1 MNTAFRLSVLAL
13 SLTLMTTACGKRE
26 PELPKAEGDKTATTA
41 GDGAQT
47 TPATTGATT
56 APGATTKVQEENMK
70 TLEKLNSITSI
81 AEIIKKD
88 NIPRQTVICT
98 VGGDSVNVADYRHVL
113 KAKQD
118 QIRQVLQ
125 QDPSQRLPLLE
136 HANKENIQLTAE
148 EKKNLL
154 DQAHNT
160 LGKNLPALLKQNK
173 LTEAQFEAQMLEMGR
188 ALKTATRAVEKKL
201 INELI
206 NQALLVDAA
215 RNAGMAKT
223 AFNRYIEF
231 KHSPAYDQVTGFTD
245 LTPDQLR
252 DKIIEEYLSEAMQK
266 KIVDAHALPDS
277 KVLELYNSQKDQFKH
292 PARVKWSQIVIA
304 APSQDMGAME
314 SIRSQVK
321 RQFPD
326 LTGAALEAKVKET
339 EEFQHK
345 KAIDILNE
353 IKSGKDFAAEA
364 NEKTDDLPAKAAAKG
379 GDMGYVDIEEI
390 KKNQLLSKVGDALQK
405 LKVGEVCQEPI
416 QSLFGWHIVKLTGKQ
431 DAGTASFAEVKDE
444 LKAALAQQQ
453 AGMAVGMWI
462 MEKRKSVPIRITPE
476 FQRYLDANPGAIK
489 VETPSGSPAPTA
501 VAPAI
506 SAPATTAA
514 AKPAASAPVAKV
526 GATSAA
532 PVPAAKPTPAKPN

>member
-1 MNTAFRLSVLAL
+1 MTA
-13 SLTLMTTACGKRE
+13 ACGKRE
-26 PELPKAEGDKTATTA
+26 PGLPKADGDKATTTSDPGKSSTATT
-41 GDGAQT
+41 GDTNSTGA
-47 TPATTGATT
+47 PAT
-56 APGATTKVQEENMK
+56 KIQEANLK
-70 TLEKLNSITSI
+70 TLETLNSIASL
-81 AEIIKKD
+81 AEIIKKE
-88 NIPRQTVICT
+88 NIPGQTVICT
-98 VGGDSVNVADYRHVL
+98 VGGDSVNVSDYKHVL

-154 DQAHNT
+154 EQAHNT

-173 LTEAQFEAQMLEMGR
+173 LTEAQFEAQMMEMGR
-188 ALKTATRAVEKKL
+188 ALKTATRAIEKKL

-206 NQALLVDAA
+206 NQAILVDAA

-231 KHSPAYDQVTGFTD
+231 KHSPAYDQVAGFTD
-245 LTPDQLR
+245 LTPNQLR
-252 DKIIEEYLSEAMQK
+252 DKIIEEYLAEAMQK
-266 KIVDAHALPDS
+266 KIVEAHALPDS
-277 KVLELYNSQKDQFKH
+277 KVLELYNSQKEQFKH

-304 APSQDMGAME
+304 APTQDMGAME

-326 LTGAALEAKVKET
+326 LSGAELEAKVKET

-345 KAIDILNE
+345 KAVDILNE
-353 IKSGKDFAAEA
+353 IKGGKDFAAEA
-364 NEKTDDLPAKAAAKG
+364 NEKTDDLPAKAAGKG
-379 GDMGYVDIEEI
+379 GDMGYVDVDEI

-444 LKAALAQQQ
+444 LKQALAQQQ
-453 AGMAVGMWI
+453 AGMAVGLWI
-462 MEKRKSVPIRITPE
+462 IEKRKTVPIRITPE
-476 FQRYLDANPGAIK
+476 FQRYLDANPGAL
-489 VETPSGSPAPTA
+489 
-501 VAPAI
+501 
-506 SAPATTAA
+506 
-514 AKPAASAPVAKV
+514 KPAAS
-526 GATSAA
+526 
-532 PVPAAKPTPAKPN
+532 KPN